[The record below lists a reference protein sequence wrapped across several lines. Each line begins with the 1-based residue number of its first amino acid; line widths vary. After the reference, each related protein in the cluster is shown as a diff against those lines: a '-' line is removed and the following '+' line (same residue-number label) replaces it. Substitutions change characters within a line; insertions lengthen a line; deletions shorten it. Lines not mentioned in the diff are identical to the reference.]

1 MKRSFSVQR
10 TVQQAAIMIVRPLIL
25 RSTITELKK
34 IKISIISL
42 LSPSV
47 EYVYH

>member
-1 MKRSFSVQR
+1 MKRLFSVQR

-34 IKISIISL
+34 VKISNISL
-42 LSPSV
+42 RSPSMK
-47 EYVYH
+47 YVYH